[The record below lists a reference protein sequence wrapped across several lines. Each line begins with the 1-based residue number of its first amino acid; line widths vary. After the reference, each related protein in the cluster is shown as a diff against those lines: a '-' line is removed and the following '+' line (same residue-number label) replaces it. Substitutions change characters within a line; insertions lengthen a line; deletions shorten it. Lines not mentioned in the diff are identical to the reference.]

1 MFLTPAIAKAHLRII
16 GDDEAVDLAL
26 KSTAA
31 ELAVT
36 GMLDRAVFVDQAA
49 LTAAIAAAP
58 AALAAASVAWLA
70 ADALAELIESNDLRL
85 AEKKQALDVYNRAAF
100 AGARNRR
107 GVVINSLI
115 LSEMLLALEDL
126 YERRPYAPTGLL
138 DTLRV
143 YV

>member
-31 ELAVT
+31 ELAVI
-36 GMLDRAVFVDQAA
+36 GELDRAVFVDQAA

-58 AALAAASVAWLA
+58 AALVAALNAWEVADEQASLIQDASLRA
-70 ADALAELIESNDLRL
+70 AERR
-85 AEKKQALDVYNRAAF
+85 QALDVHDRAKF
-100 AGARNRR
+100 AIARTRR

-138 DTLRV
+138 DPLRV
-143 YV
+143 YA